1 MNQDL
6 ASKLRPLNPTSK
18 QLLDMLSNILKD
30 ERLLPKSLLFIP
42 DYLGRLI
49 TPQIFEAKVN
59 ETFLKRR
66 MFWKMRNGPP
76 PNEIKALTSS
86 TISYLSQWDWERD
99 EALGDKATS
108 PIILYINQN
117 HPKLKSM
124 LPTWSDRI
132 EQITKIWNELSN
144 ETQKFYIDKAR
155 VNLEI
160 RMSTQVIKE

>member
-1 MNQDL
+1 
-6 ASKLRPLNPTSK
+6 
-18 QLLDMLSNILKD
+18 MLSNILKD

-59 ETFLKRR
+59 ETFLKRE
-66 MFWKMRNGPP
+66 MFLKMRNGPP
-76 PNEIKALTSS
+76 PNEIKSPASS
-86 TISYLSQWDWERD
+86 NQIHYRSQWDWERD

-160 RMSTQVIKE
+160 RMSTQVTKE